1 MRNKAKM
8 LFWTGKRSFENGGGV
23 FANYEC
29 WFDLGADIVIGN
41 KCNIAMKVTFM
52 NSDHDV
58 TDSERRAG
66 MYHPKPI
73 IVGDGCWIGANSLI
87 MPGVTIGNGVVIAA
101 GSVVTKDCESDC
113 LYGGVPAKKIKEL

>member
-1 MRNKAKM
+1 
-8 LFWTGKRSFENGGGV
+8 
-23 FANYEC
+23 
-29 WFDLGADIVIGN
+29 
-41 KCNIAMKVTFM
+41 
-52 NSDHDV
+52 
-58 TDSERRAG
+58 

-113 LYGGVPAKKIKEL
+113 LYGGVPAKKIKEFKWGTPLDKMNITFQMTPVPKERIPASPAL

>member
-1 MRNKAKM
+1 M
-8 LFWTGKRSFENGGGV
+8 LFGTRKRSFESWGGAFV
-23 FANYEC
+23 DYKC
-29 WFDLGADIVIGN
+29 WFDLGADVVIGD
-41 KCNIAMKVTFM
+41 KCNIAMNVTFM
-52 NSDHDV
+52 NSDHDMA
-58 TDSERRAG
+58 DSERRAG

-113 LYGGVPAKKIKEL
+113 LYGGVPAKKIKKL

>member
-1 MRNKAKM
+1 MN
-8 LFWTGKRSFENGGGV
+8 
-23 FANYEC
+23 
-29 WFDLGADIVIGN
+29 
-41 KCNIAMKVTFM
+41 VTFM

-58 TDSERRAG
+58 ADSERRAG

-87 MPGVTIGNGVVIAA
+87 MPGVTIGNGAVIAA
-101 GSVVTKDCESDC
+101 GSVVTRDCECDC